1 MRLLKY
7 EGKTKE
13 EAINKCLKEEN
24 KKEEDFYIKESQV
37 EGGLFKGKKV
47 IIEAVAKEEIIAY
60 IKRFISD
67 LGNLMGI
74 TINSEVRE
82 NEGIIK
88 VLLVTDQNAIIIGKE
103 GRTLEAIQLL
113 IKQSINSKTG
123 INVRINVDS
132 SNYKKNKEKNFEYE
146 IMRIAKQVEKT
157 KIEAKLD
164 PMNSYNRRIVH
175 TIVSEFKNLES
186 TSVGESPERYV
197 IIKYKED

>member
-24 KKEEDFYIKESQV
+24 KKEEDFYIKESQI

>member
-13 EAINKCLKEEN
+13 EAISKCITAEN
-24 KKEEDFYIKESQV
+24 KKEEDFYIKESQID
-37 EGGLFKGKKV
+37 GGLFKGKKIV
-47 IIEAVAKEEIIAY
+47 IEALLKEEVINY
-60 IKRFISD
+60 IKNFISD
-67 LGNLMGI
+67 LSNLMGI

-82 NEGIIK
+82 NENIIK
-88 VLLVTDQNAIIIGKE
+88 VLLVTDNNAIIIGKD

-113 IKQSINSKTG
+113 IRQSINSKTG
-123 INVRINVDS
+123 MNIKINVDS

-146 IMRIAKQVEKT
+146 IVKIARQVEKT

-164 PMNSYNRRIVH
+164 PMNSYKRRIVH

-186 TSVGESPERYV
+186 TSVGEVPERYV
-197 IIKYKED
+197 IISYKED

>member
-13 EAINKCLKEEN
+13 EAISKCIKSEN
-24 KKEEDFYIKESQV
+24 KKEEDFYIKESQI
-37 EGGLFKGKKV
+37 EAGLFKGKKIV
-47 IIEAVAKEEIIAY
+47 IEAILKEEVTTY
-60 IKRFISD
+60 IKNFISD
-67 LGNLMGI
+67 LSNFMGI
-74 TINSEVRE
+74 NINSEVRE

-88 VLLVTDQNAIIIGKE
+88 VILVTDNNAIIIGKD

-113 IKQSINSKTG
+113 IRQSINSKTG
-123 INVRINVDS
+123 MNMKINVDS

-146 IMRIAKQVEKT
+146 ISKIVKQVDKT

-186 TSVGESPERYV
+186 SSVGEGLERYV

>member
-13 EAINKCLKEEN
+13 EAISKCLKEQNLTE
-24 KKEEDFYIKESQV
+24 KDLYMKESQIV
-37 EGGLFKGKKV
+37 GGLFKGKKV
-47 IIEAVAKEEIIAY
+47 IVETLLKEDVICHVKNF
-60 IKRFISD
+60 IKD
-67 LGNLMGI
+67 LSNLMGI

-82 NEGIIK
+82 SEGVIN
-88 VLLVTDQNAIIIGKE
+88 VLLVTDQNAIIIGKD
-103 GRTLEAIQLL
+103 GCTLEAIQIL
-113 IKQSINSKTG
+113 IRQSINKQTG
-123 INVRINVDS
+123 MNIRINVDS

-146 IMRIAKQVEKT
+146 IVRIAKQVEKT

-164 PMNSYNRRIVH
+164 PMNSYKRRIVH

-186 TSVGESPERYV
+186 SSVGEVPERYV